1 MNHGDVFEMNKF
13 SHVACVLS
21 HLVHS
26 TFHTGVRD
34 HTKDAG
40 FKSSVKRRHG
50 LMLVNRS
57 GTCYNPLVGASLLKV
72 QSDFQHLR
80 KRDWEFHC

>member
-1 MNHGDVFEMNKF
+1 MVMCLKGLNPAYVT
-13 SHVACVLS
+13 CVLS
-21 HLVHS
+21 HLVDS

-34 HTKDAG
+34 HAEDAR

-50 LMLVNRS
+50 LVPVNRS
-57 GTCYNPLVGASLLKV
+57 GTCHNALVGASLLEV

-80 KRDWEFHC
+80 KRDWGFHSKS